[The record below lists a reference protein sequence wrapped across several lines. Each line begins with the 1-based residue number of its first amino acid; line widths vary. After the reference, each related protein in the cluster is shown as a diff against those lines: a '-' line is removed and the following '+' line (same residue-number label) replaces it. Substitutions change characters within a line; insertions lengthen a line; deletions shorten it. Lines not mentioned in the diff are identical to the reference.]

1 MPAIFRLHQT
11 KSLLD
16 KLRTSTGTAVA
27 ESRGDSKEE
36 LNMESKKFNTRKL
49 TGLALMTAI
58 VVILQFLGAFIRFG
72 PFSISLV
79 LIPIVVGAALYGV
92 LAGAWLGFVFGLV
105 VLLSGDA
112 AAFLVISPVGTILV
126 VLLKGALAGLC
137 AGAVYRAM
145 SKSNEIVAVIVAAIV
160 APVVNTGIFLLG
172 CLVFFLPT
180 VTEWGQAMGF
190 ESVGK
195 YMILGL
201 VGGNFLFELLF
212 NVILSPV
219 IVRLVRL
226 GRKEN
231 K

>member
-1 MPAIFRLHQT
+1 
-11 KSLLD
+11 
-16 KLRTSTGTAVA
+16 
-27 ESRGDSKEE
+27 
-36 LNMESKKFNTRKL
+36 MENKRFDTRKL
-49 TGLALMTAI
+49 TGLALFTAI

-112 AAFLVISPVGTILV
+112 AAFLVINPIGTVLV

-137 AGAVYRAM
+137 AGAVYKALCQ
-145 SKSNEIVAVIVAAIV
+145 KNETVAVIAAAVA

-172 CLVFFLPT
+172 CLLFFLPT
-180 VTEWGQAMGF
+180 ITEWGQAMGF

-212 NVILSPV
+212 NIVLSPV
-219 IVRLVRL
+219 IVRLIRL
-226 GRKEN
+226 GKKEN
-231 K
+231 KK

>member
-1 MPAIFRLHQT
+1 
-11 KSLLD
+11 
-16 KLRTSTGTAVA
+16 
-27 ESRGDSKEE
+27 
-36 LNMESKKFNTRKL
+36 MESKRFNTRKL
-49 TGLALMTAI
+49 TGLALLTAI

-92 LAGAWLGFVFGLV
+92 WAGAWLGFVFGLV

-112 AAFLVISPVGTILV
+112 AAFLVISPIGTILV

-137 AGAVYRAM
+137 AGAVYKALSER
-145 SKSNEIVAVIVAAIV
+145 NETVAVIVAAIV

-219 IVRLVRL
+219 IVRLIRL
-226 GRKEN
+226 GKKEN